1 MRRCDADVP
10 WGCTSNPQAV
20 LKPGGTTVEVRDVL
34 QRSLKYETLDLEPPK
49 DYVFTEDD
57 ETRLL

>member
-1 MRRCDADVP
+1 
-10 WGCTSNPQAV
+10 
-20 LKPGGTTVEVRDVL
+20 L